1 MARKTK
7 ASRIGFDPLAWMKDG
22 SAGQSFP
29 KANEASKKVATEA
42 APKERVHQ
50 ASPQNIPE
58 NDNAPGEA
66 KVARARDKPATPPS
80 GGDLKAFALGESLT
94 ITAVKRLHSELKQLL
109 ANRKQIVLD
118 AAAVEEVD
126 TAGLQWL
133 DALMREAQ
141 ARQVDVR
148 WHEPSSALSQGAKA
162 LGLTAKLRLPA

>member
-22 SAGQSFP
+22 TAGQSSP
-29 KANEASKKVATEA
+29 KANEASKKAATE
-42 APKERVHQ
+42 APKERVHR
-50 ASPQNIPE
+50 APPRNIPE

-66 KVARARDKPATPPS
+66 KVARAQDKPATPPS
-80 GGDLKAFALGESLT
+80 GGDPKAFALGESLT
-94 ITAVKRLHSELKQLL
+94 ITAVKRLHGELKQLL

-118 AAAVEEVD
+118 AAAVDEVD
-126 TAGLQWL
+126 TVGLQLL

-148 WHEPSSALSQGAKA
+148 WHEPSSALSQGARA